1 MKKLTSLFLA
11 AMLLFLV
18 SCSAEKTDK
27 QPKETE
33 KTKSEAVNVDKGLLS
48 VTITLPAT
56 MFEDQNVDEVV
67 ANAQKEGIT
76 ATKNADG
83 SVTYKM
89 SKSKHK
95 EMMQE
100 MKTTV
105 IQTINDAKTG
115 KDFQSIK
122 DITYKDDFSEFT
134 LVVDKAAYENSFDGF
149 AALGLGMSG
158 MMYELFNGVKPE
170 EYKVTIN
177 IKDQATQNVFDQ
189 IVYPDALD
197 KK

>member
-48 VTITLPAT
+48 VTITLPAS

-67 ANAQKEGIT
+67 ANAQKDGIT

-89 SKSKHK
+89 SKSKLLK
-95 EMMQE
+95 LL
-100 MKTTV
+100 
-105 IQTINDAKTG
+105 N
-115 KDFQSIK
+115 
-122 DITYKDDFSEFT
+122 
-134 LVVDKAAYENSFDGF
+134 F
-149 AALGLGMSG
+149 AAI
-158 MMYELFNGVKPE
+158 LFS
-170 EYKVTIN
+170 
-177 IKDQATQNVFDQ
+177 
-189 IVYPDALD
+189 
-197 KK
+197 